1 MIEKKAQRK
10 SRHEWREIPSILG
23 AGSSNSFSS
32 SSFSAHVTT
41 DCKPPNP
48 NPCLRLRRPLEEGTW
63 ILDFMMMPN
72 LGSPNGFTYRSN
84 FLVLKEPVTS
94 TAELGITEVV
104 INWTSI
110 GTTTVH
116 GIWWLPVPTRTP
128 NDKCENFQYIKI
140 KFQREGSVQN
150 FLTILQSKSTWFK
163 GASDLYRIF
172 WRSSKQHQHDS
183 KGEGICYPTQALDDV
198 KTAKKCVL
206 SYVNQRFQVY

>member
-1 MIEKKAQRK
+1 MRLHKIRAAGFMIQKKAERE

-84 FLVLKEPVTS
+84 FLVLKEAVTS

-116 GIWWLPVPTRTP
+116 GIWWLPLPTRTP

-150 FLTILQSKSTWFK
+150 FWL
-163 GASDLYRIF
+163 
-172 WRSSKQHQHDS
+172 SSNQNQHDS
-183 KGEGICYPTQALDDV
+183 KGQAICIESSDDPPSNTNMSQRV
-198 KTAKKCVL
+198 KGSVTLPKP
-206 SYVNQRFQVY
+206 